1 MYNFYF
7 FTKLGIVKTYAGGL
21 YKINL
26 MNTLQTK
33 IIYQSKD
40 SQLNLHFIQVN
51 DTIEHYFESITPN
64 GVFIDNDFLIGSVF
78 MLRNME
84 SLMNQLGEHN

>member
-1 MYNFYF
+1 MVRD
-7 FTKLGIVKTYAGGL
+7 LR
-21 YKINL
+21 KINT
-26 MNTLQTK
+26 MNTLQTTT
-33 IIYQSKD
+33 IYQTED
-40 SQLNLHFIQVN
+40 CQLNLHFIQVN

-84 SLMNQLGEHN
+84 NLMDQLGSDLT

>member
-1 MYNFYF
+1 LF
-7 FTKLGIVKTYAGGL
+7 FTKLGVVVKSSGGL

-40 SQLNLHFIQVN
+40 SQLSLHFIQVN
-51 DTIEHYFESITPN
+51 DTIEYYFEAITPN
-64 GVFIDNDFLIGSVF
+64 GVFIDNDYLIGSMY
-78 MLRNME
+78 MLKGME
-84 SLMNQLGEHN
+84 RSISELERMNLS

>member
-1 MYNFYF
+1 VLLNDR
-7 FTKLGIVKTYAGGL
+7 GL

-40 SQLNLHFIQVN
+40 SQLNIHFIQVN
-51 DTIEHYFESITPN
+51 NTIEYYFEVITPN
-64 GVFIDNDFLIGSVF
+64 GVFMDNDYLIGSMY
-78 MLRNME
+78 MLKGME
-84 SLMNQLGEHN
+84 RSISELERMNLS

>member
-1 MYNFYF
+1 
-7 FTKLGIVKTYAGGL
+7 
-21 YKINL
+21 
-26 MNTLQTK
+26 MNTSQTTTL
-33 IIYQSKD
+33 YQTENY
-40 SQLNLHFIQVN
+40 QLNLHFIQVN

-84 SLMNQLGEHN
+84 NIVYQLGIDLSFRSYT

>member
-1 MYNFYF
+1 
-7 FTKLGIVKTYAGGL
+7 
-21 YKINL
+21 
-26 MNTLQTK
+26 MNTLQTTTL
-33 IIYQSKD
+33 YQTED
-40 SQLNLHFIQVN
+40 YQLNFHFIQVN

-84 SLMNQLGEHN
+84 NIMNQLGNELG